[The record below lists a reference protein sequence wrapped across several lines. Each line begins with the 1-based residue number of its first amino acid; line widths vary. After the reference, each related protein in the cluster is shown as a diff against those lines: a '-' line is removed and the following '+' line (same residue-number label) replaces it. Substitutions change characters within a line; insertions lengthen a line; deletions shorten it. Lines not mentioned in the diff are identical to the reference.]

1 MKIRFVLFDLDG
13 TFSDSVTGILGS
25 LRRAFDDVGVARL
38 DPRTERG
45 LLGPPFY
52 ESLAP
57 IVGTD
62 LLPRI
67 IERYRTHYATR
78 MYETEPYEGIL
89 EVLADL
95 QKRGIAMAVATSKPE
110 FNAEPIVEHLGM
122 EGFFATVGGDTLD
135 GARSDKQLVVGEV
148 LRRLGEPDP
157 GAVVMVGD
165 RSHDVHGAHAHRIA
179 CLGAGWGYG
188 GLAELVDAGA
198 SEVFATPLELLAAH
212 DRLFGD
218 A

>member
-1 MKIRFVLFDLDG
+1 MKIRFVVFDLDG
-13 TFSDSVTGILGS
+13 TLSDSATGILGS

-38 DPRTERG
+38 DPLTERG

-110 FNAEPIVEHLGM
+110 FHAEPIVEHLGM

-165 RSHDVHGAHAHRIA
+165 RSHDVHGARAHRIA

-188 GLAELVDAGA
+188 SLAELVDAGA